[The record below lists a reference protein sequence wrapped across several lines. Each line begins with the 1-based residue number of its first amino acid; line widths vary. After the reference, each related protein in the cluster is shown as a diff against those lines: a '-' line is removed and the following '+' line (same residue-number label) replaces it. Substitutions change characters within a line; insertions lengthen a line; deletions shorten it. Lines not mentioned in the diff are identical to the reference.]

1 MYLKTYVDYHDLSS
15 LLYLAVILR
24 SIYSKV
30 EYHIPLDLNER
41 KILELVKENEYLI
54 YSFERGTLK

>member
-1 MYLKTYVDYHDLSS
+1 MYLKTYVDYNDLSS

-30 EYHIPLDLNER
+30 EYHIPLDLTER
-41 KILELVKENEYLI
+41 KILQMVKDNEYLI
-54 YSFERGTLK
+54 RGYEGGSH